1 MNQLQI
7 NQKLMSIRWST
18 EQWFSSWW
26 FAVKYFK
33 VFGVTG
39 HKMTNN
45 VMAWT
50 FLENVKYDFL
60 WTWVRSC
67 CIPNSVLRSYMKK
80 QFAACSLKT
89 HFIDKIP

>member
-45 VMAWT
+45 VMAW
-50 FLENVKYDFL
+50 
-60 WTWVRSC
+60 
-67 CIPNSVLRSYMKK
+67 
-80 QFAACSLKT
+80 
-89 HFIDKIP
+89 